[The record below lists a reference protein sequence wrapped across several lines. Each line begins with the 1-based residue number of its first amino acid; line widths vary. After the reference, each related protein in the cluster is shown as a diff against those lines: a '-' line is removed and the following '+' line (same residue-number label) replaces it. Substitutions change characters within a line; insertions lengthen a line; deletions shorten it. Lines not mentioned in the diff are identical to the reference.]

1 MIKRLLIPFLII
13 LLVTVSMPGAAPV
26 HAGGQRWSA
35 WMYNPDNGQLLLLTD
50 LMGGRPE
57 TLTLPMPAG
66 YNKYPNNV
74 AISRDWHYMAYVVTN
89 TSTGRRMLNVYDRN
103 MARVAFSYPLPV
115 TIGDSL
121 DFVANEFVFNETS
134 TALAFSYSLSE
145 QGWEVKVFNLA
156 AAAGIPTLRHDNSA
170 VQVARIDSRFTL
182 PVVQRFVGT
191 DVALTVIRLATE
203 GSDRY
208 PNYIWNITSGQITPG
223 SAYPSL
229 GIDTLATTGETIS
242 AASDSRFPTCGE
254 PCSMFIVS
262 NVLNVYDPSRNALFP
277 FFNTADLSLFS
288 PVFIQ
293 NGERILVT
301 GSGRGEGGE
310 NKAAVI
316 ERNGNLVGYMPSGM
330 AVGNAIGW
338 QDGFLYM
345 PPVVNPTG
353 SPTLVVVNTRNGLE
367 RGTIAWQGDPGA
379 QQLHLIYTPGNQ
391 PGTGPF
397 AAWRQLAPTSVQA
410 NPPSNPNPP
419 ASTGTLTV
427 GRAAT
432 VNTTQ
437 GDKLNVR
444 SGPGRTFS
452 IVTKLDAGTRV
463 TLLEGPRSAD
473 GLTWWR
479 IRTPSGA
486 EGWVIESIVD
496 QGVVIQTLIPA

>member
-1 MIKRLLIPFLII
+1 MLRRTLISLLIVLLI
-13 LLVTVSMPGAAPV
+13 VVSMPSNVPV
-26 HAGGQRWSA
+26 KAGGQRWSA
-35 WMYNPDNGQLLLLTD
+35 WMYNPDNGQLYLLTD

-66 YNKYPNNV
+66 YNQYPRNV
-74 AISRDWHYMAYVVTN
+74 AISRDWRYMAYVVTN
-89 TSTGRRMLNVYDRN
+89 SGTGRRMLNVYDRN

-134 TALAFSYSLSE
+134 TALAFSYSLND

-156 AAAGIPTLRHDNSA
+156 AAAGIPTLRHDNPA
-170 VQVARIDSRFTL
+170 AQAARIDAQFTL

-191 DVALTVIRLATE
+191 EIALTVIRLASD
-203 GSDRY
+203 GSDRW
-208 PNYIWNITSGQITPG
+208 PNYVWNITTGQIAPG

-229 GIDTLATTGETIS
+229 GTDTLQNTGETLS
-242 AASDSRFPTCGE
+242 PASDSRFPSCGE
-254 PCSMFIVS
+254 TCSMFFVS
-262 NVLNVYDPSRNALFP
+262 NVLTVYDPARNAPFP
-277 FFNTADLSLFS
+277 FFNAADLALFS

-293 NGERILVT
+293 NGERVLA
-301 GSGRGEGGE
+301 SG
-310 NKAAVI
+310 
-316 ERNGNLVGYMPSGM
+316 NGNAENPQVKWMVLERGGNVMGYMPSGTDM
-330 AVGNAIGW
+330 NSVVGW

-345 PPVVNPTG
+345 PSVVNPTG

-367 RGTIAWQGDPGA
+367 RGTIVWQGPQGA
-379 QQLHLIYTPGNQ
+379 QQVRLIPTPGNQ
-391 PGTGPF
+391 QGAGPF
-397 AAWRQLAPTSVQA
+397 AAWRQLAPTNVQP
-410 NPPSNPNPP
+410 NPPANPP
-419 ASTGTLTV
+419 ASTGALTV
-427 GRAAT
+427 GGAAT

-444 SGPGRTFS
+444 SGPGRAFS
-452 IVTKLDAGTRV
+452 IVARLDAGTRV

-479 IRTPSGA
+479 VRAPSGA

-496 QGVVIQTLIPA
+496 QGAVIQTLIPA